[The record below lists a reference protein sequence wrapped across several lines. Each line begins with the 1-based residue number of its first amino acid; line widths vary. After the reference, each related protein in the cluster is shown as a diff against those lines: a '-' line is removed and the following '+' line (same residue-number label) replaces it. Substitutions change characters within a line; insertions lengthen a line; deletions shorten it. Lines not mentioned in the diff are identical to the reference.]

1 MRPSRT
7 VVASGLAAVMAVAGC
22 TVPTNEDPVELSG
35 TVPYG
40 LLETTTTTTSSVP
53 DAVTKVVSVYF
64 LESSDGSSNLVA
76 VPRDVD
82 VGAGV
87 QEILSNLFTVRP
99 DGAERPDERGLSS
112 AIPESATLL
121 SASVVPGTATL
132 VVDVRGL
139 FGNEGIQ
146 GTPLRNALAQIVWT
160 ATELAEVSE
169 VAFRNN
175 GSPVQ
180 ALIDDGE
187 IAEGTV
193 NRNDYDRTR

>member
-1 MRPSRT
+1 MRFPRT
-7 VVASGLAAVMAVAGC
+7 VVATGVMAVVVATGC
-22 TVPTNEDPVELSG
+22 TVPTNDEPVELSG

-40 LLETTTTTTSSVP
+40 LLETTTTTTSSIP
-53 DAVTKVVSVYF
+53 DAVTKEVSVYF
-64 LESSDGSSNLVA
+64 LDSSEGADNLVA

-99 DGAERPDERGLSS
+99 DSSEPDERGLTS

-121 SASVVPGTATL
+121 SASIVPGTATL

-160 ATELAEVSE
+160 ATELADVSE
-169 VAFRNN
+169 VAFRDN